1 MSPLFVSF
9 FTPAYAAE
17 AAGLVE
23 SLDAFGLPHDVRK
36 LDSRGSW
43 VANCACKPAFI
54 REMRAEHPGR
64 PIVWLDADARVKA
77 PPVLFDTLAGF
88 DFACHYRGGEELL
101 SGTLFFGPTDTA
113 YELLRAWEQEC
124 RFFPNEW
131 DQKRLEIAVSRVPGL
146 KAYTLPP
153 TYVRIFD
160 AQDMGDA
167 EDAVVIHRQASRRL
181 RHSPDV

>member
-36 LDSRGSW
+36 LDSRGDW
-43 VANCACKPAFI
+43 TRNCSMKPAFI

-77 PPVLFDTLAGF
+77 PPVLFDMLAGF

-101 SGTLFFGPTDTA
+101 SGTLYFGPTDTA

-124 RFFPNEW
+124 RFFPEQW
-131 DQKRLEIAVSRVPGL
+131 DQVRLSVAVGRVAGL
-146 KAYTLPP
+146 RTYHLPASYT
-153 TYVRIFD
+153 RILD
-160 AQDMGDA
+160 ADDQGPDI
-167 EDAVVIHRQASRRL
+167 VVWHGQASRRL
-181 RHSPDV
+181 RHSADV